1 MAQHNSDTPI
11 LDKDLDT
18 IIVVEN
24 IPQIDP
30 KGEKM
35 EKLENVLR
43 KIFSRFG
50 FIVNT
55 YFAKE
60 NPGNNI
66 ILFGD
71 QMI

>member
-1 MAQHNSDTPI
+1 MKAERIMAQHNSDTPH
-11 LDKDLDT
+11 LDREFDT

-30 KGEKM
+30 KGGKM

-50 FIVNT
+50 YIVNT

-60 NPGNNI
+60 NPGKR
-66 ILFGD
+66 
-71 QMI
+71 